1 MFVLGQYQTTR
12 GATPRSTQT
21 NCKAATPWKNRQ
33 TTTRQLSLQTGRTR
47 QLSVQTGRQQQQQF
61 SVHTGR
67 QQQQQQLSGQTL
79 CSHIKWLVQWQ
90 ERKRFSNQVNIFWC
104 CFCHLVK
111 LSVWLAWQFLIQL
124 GAEKIYIYTEDCR
137 PRQLNFLHIKIP
149 HQSLPVTP
157 EVHKLTGS
165 GSHVAQHWHVSP
177 SSENIYEYWLP
188 NLQCSEKRKLESCHC
203 MNPWEPESGVPSLW
217 SSHS

>member
-1 MFVLGQYQTTR
+1 MLQLPGKTGRQQQDNSLYRQADNNKTTLC
-12 GATPRSTQT
+12 TD
-21 NCKAATPWKNRQ
+21 RQ
-33 TTTRQLSLQTGRTR
+33 TTTRQLSL
-47 QLSVQTGRQQQQQF
+47 QTGRQQQQQF

-67 QQQQQQLSGQTL
+67 QQQQQQLSGQTP

-90 ERKRFSNQVNIFWC
+90 ERKRFSNEVKIFWC
-104 CFCHLVK
+104 WFCHSLK
-111 LSVWLAWQFLIQL
+111 WSVWLAWQFLIQL

-165 GSHVAQHWHVSP
+165 GSHVAQHWHVS
-177 SSENIYEYWLP
+177 
-188 NLQCSEKRKLESCHC
+188 
-203 MNPWEPESGVPSLW
+203 
-217 SSHS
+217 